1 MLQSG
6 EPLASPVP
14 YSVKDALNTLE
25 LDGEAAADDAVVAGE
40 TVELLARVAVVVL
53 AEAAALVEP

>member
-1 MLQSG
+1 M
-6 EPLASPVP
+6 ASPVP